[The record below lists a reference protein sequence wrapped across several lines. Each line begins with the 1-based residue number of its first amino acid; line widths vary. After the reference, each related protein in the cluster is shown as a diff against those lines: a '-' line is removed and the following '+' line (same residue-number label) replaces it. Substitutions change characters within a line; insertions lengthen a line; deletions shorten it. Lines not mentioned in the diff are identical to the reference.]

1 MATTTSKRKPKTK
14 RKRRLQP
21 LPTLWEIPDP
31 LWARIEPILREF
43 WPQKPT
49 GRRVAN
55 WRKMLNGIIF
65 RMRTGCQWDQ
75 LPEKFG
81 PKSTVHG
88 WFQRWC
94 EGGVMQRIWAVLVED
109 CDELGAVDWQWQS
122 ADAWLG
128 KARFGG
134 EKDGQ
139 ESHRPRQERDQEE
152 PADRRRRRPTGC
164 RDRWGQRRRA
174 EAPEGG
180 GQARGATADSAA
192 ETEQVAAR
200 GEGGA
205 PRGPL
210 PRGAFSLN
218 AECGI
223 RNAELKG

>member
-1 MATTTSKRKPKTK
+1 MAR
-14 RKRRLQP
+14 RKRRRHP
-21 LPTLWEIPDP
+21 LGTIWEIPDE
-31 LWARIEPILREF
+31 LWQRIEPILKEY
-43 WPQKPT
+43 WPKKPT

-139 ESHRPRQERDQEE
+139 EPHRSRQDGHQEVAGGRRPGG
-152 PADRRRRRPTGC
+152 PAGGGDRRGQC
-164 RDRWGQRRRA
+164 AGAAVAEGDDRGH
-174 EAPEGG
+174 
-180 GQARGATADSAA
+180 RGR
-192 ETEQVAAR
+192 AAR
-200 GEGGA
+200 ADG
-205 PRGPL
+205 R
-210 PRGAFSLN
+210 
-218 AECGI
+218 
-223 RNAELKG
+223 